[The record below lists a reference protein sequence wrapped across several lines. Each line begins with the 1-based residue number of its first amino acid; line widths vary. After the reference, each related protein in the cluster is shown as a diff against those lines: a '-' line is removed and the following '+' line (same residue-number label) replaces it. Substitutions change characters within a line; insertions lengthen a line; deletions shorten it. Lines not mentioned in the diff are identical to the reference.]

1 MTCLIIDDSPM
12 ARAALRSLVE
22 EVPFLELAGECED
35 ALSALKLMQER
46 PANLLFLDV
55 EMPRMSGLELLDS
68 LSQPPLVILIT
79 SKRDYAVEAFEYR
92 VVDYLVKP
100 VTYARFVAA
109 AQKAR
114 EAFQQQQAGK
124 APAPEARGPLFIR
137 ASNTLTRIGLE
148 EILFVQALGD
158 YVTIVT
164 RDKRYTVH
172 FTMKE
177 MEQRLPSSRFV
188 RTHRSY
194 IVALDKID
202 NVEENSI
209 AVGKNLIP
217 VSEGYRSHFL
227 SRLNLL

>member
-12 ARAALRSLVE
+12 ARAALRSLIG
-22 EVPFLELAGECED
+22 EVDFLELAGECED
-35 ALSALKLMQER
+35 ALSALKALQER
-46 PANLLFLDV
+46 PADLLFLDV

-68 LSQPPLVILIT
+68 LAHKPLVILIT

-100 VTYARFVAA
+100 VTYPRFVAA
-109 AQKAR
+109 VQKAR
-114 EAFQQQQAGK
+114 ELFQQQDRKAG
-124 APAPEARGPLFIR
+124 ATEGSGQLFIKVNN
-137 ASNTLTRIGLE
+137 ALTRIVLE
-148 EILFVQALGD
+148 DVLFVQALGD

-164 RDKRYTVH
+164 RDKRHTVH

-177 MEQRLPSSRFV
+177 MEHRLPPARFV

-209 AVGKNLIP
+209 AIGKNLIP
-217 VSEGYRSHFL
+217 VSESYRSAFF
-227 SRLNLL
+227 SRLDLL

>member
-12 ARAALRSLVE
+12 ARAALRSLIE
-22 EVPFLELAGECED
+22 EVEFLELAGECED
-35 ALSALKLMQER
+35 ALSALKAMQGR
-46 PANLLFLDV
+46 QVDLLFLDV

-68 LSQPPLVILIT
+68 LAQKPLVILIT

-100 VTYARFVAA
+100 VTYPRFVAA
-109 AQKAR
+109 VQKAR
-114 EAFQQQQAGK
+114 EAFQQQAGK
-124 APAPEARGPLFIR
+124 GAAAEGKGQLFIK
-137 ASNTLTRIGLE
+137 ANNVLTRIALDD
-148 EILFVQALGD
+148 ILFVQALGD

-164 RDKRYTVH
+164 PDKRHTVH

-177 MEQRLPSSRFV
+177 LEHRMPNSRFV

-194 IVALDKID
+194 IVAMDKID

-209 AVGKNLIP
+209 AIGKHLIP
-217 VSEGYRSHFL
+217 VSESYRSSFF
-227 SRLNLL
+227 SRLDLL

>member
-12 ARAALRSLVE
+12 ARAALRSLIE
-22 EVPFLELAGECED
+22 EVDFLELAGECED
-35 ALSALKLMQER
+35 ALSALKAMQEQ
-46 PANLLFLDV
+46 PVDLLFLDV

-68 LSQPPLVILIT
+68 LSRKPLVILIT

-92 VVDYLVKP
+92 VLDYLVKP
-100 VTYARFVAA
+100 VTYPRFVAA
-109 AQKAR
+109 VQKAK
-114 EAFQQQQAGK
+114 EAFQQHAGK
-124 APAPEARGPLFIR
+124 VATPKGREHLFVK
-137 ASNTLTRIGLE
+137 ANNTLARIGLE
-148 EILFVQALGD
+148 DILFIQALGD

-164 RDKRYTVH
+164 RDKRHTVH

-177 MEQRLPSSRFV
+177 LEQRLPPARFV

-209 AVGKNLIP
+209 AIGKNLIP
-217 VSEGYRSHFL
+217 VSESYRGAFF
-227 SRLNLL
+227 SRLDFL